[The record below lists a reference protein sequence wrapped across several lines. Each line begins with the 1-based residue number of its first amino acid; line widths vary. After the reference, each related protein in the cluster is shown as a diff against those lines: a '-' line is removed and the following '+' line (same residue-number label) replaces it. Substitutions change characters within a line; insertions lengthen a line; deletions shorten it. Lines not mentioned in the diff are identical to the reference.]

1 VRKPSPIN
9 RESPFE
15 IEELFFSKT
24 DLRGLILSGNSVFV
38 RVSKYSAE
46 ELKGVPHSVVRHPD
60 MPRIVFKLLW
70 DTIGARK
77 PIAAYVKNLS
87 KDGSYYWVFAL
98 VLPVEGGYLSL
109 RLKPTTAVFEKV
121 ISLYSET
128 LVVEKFE
135 GLDAALSLVMS
146 SLNSL
151 GFSTYQEF
159 MTAALTAELQAR
171 DQAILSQS
179 KRGNPRKA
187 KNALLS
193 EMSSIQE
200 AFGAVFLNLVGLT
213 VYGAEIRSATL
224 KLLSSLSSFGR
235 LSINMAIGADR
246 LGSQGM
252 TMAEVSRGLQRQAT
266 LVQEKGELFQ
276 KSLKAVMDEVNKSLL
291 EIGAGKLGV
300 EMLHFFILETAQ
312 RAEVEED
319 DFSADIPQNYK
330 LLLQLLSESR
340 SRTLN
345 ELELVRKNLL
355 GFQSHARE
363 LMEVGAGLEVIRVAG
378 KIEIA
383 SLAADQAED
392 FYSQLERM
400 SAFLEEL
407 TSSLKKVLDSAKR
420 GLSEVDVARA
430 QLGGVLAEIQG
441 LENRL

>member
-1 VRKPSPIN
+1 MRKPSPIN